1 MYIDTLMCEKIID
14 YFNRLVFIPVKKVGF
29 LATGCRRHG
38 PKTTQK
44 CQKLKTKKRS
54 SGW

>member
-29 LATGCRRHG
+29 LDTDCRRHG
-38 PKTTQK
+38 PENDAKRQKTQK
-44 CQKLKTKKRS
+44 
-54 SGW
+54 